1 MKRVIALLLALPLTA
16 CTTAQRE
23 GAKTGAAYGLLGSVT
38 AAAVSTVLFG
48 HGDWGNV
55 VEAGVAGAAGGAAIG
70 AASGAASDKSAKSGS
85 KEKPV
90 DVDKIRAKI
99 GDVNFQAGVQMVQCK
114 HSEAIKTA
122 QRAFKEAGNKDEK
135 LYALLIEAAA
145 QVETGNDAAA
155 EPLYAKMVE
164 TDPKRS
170 LDKVKADTLS
180 AVLKVQQL
188 RREQDLPACR

>member
-23 GAKTGAAYGLLGSVT
+23 GARTGAAYGFLGSVT

-70 AASGAASDKSAKSGS
+70 AASGAASEKQSKSAAGGI
-85 KEKPV
+85 
-90 DVDKIRAKI
+90 DVDKLRAKI
-99 GDVNFQAGVQMVQCK
+99 GDVNFQAGVQLVQCK
-114 HSEAIKTA
+114 HKAAIETA
-122 QRAFKEAGNKDEK
+122 ERAFASSSKKDEK
-135 LYALLIEAAA
+135 LYALLIQAAA
-145 QVETGNDAAA
+145 AIESGQDDKA
-155 EPLYAKMVE
+155 EALYPKMV
-164 TDPKRS
+164 TVDPKRT
-170 LDKVKADTLS
+170 LDKVKADTMA

-188 RREQDLPACR
+188 RREQGLPACK